1 MNSEVSVWVSFVAGL
16 LSFFS
21 PCVLP
26 LIPSYLA
33 FLGGS
38 IPADGGPVDSGGP
51 VGGGPANRPGA
62 VQFRLV
68 ALTASF
74 ICGFGAVFTALSI
87 LFSSVLIFFGSV
99 AAFINIIAGAVVIVL
114 GLNGFLEFLP
124 FLNYEKR
131 LRLAKR
137 PRSLIESFLAGAAFG
152 AGWSPCVGPILTG
165 ILLLAGQSNRILDA
179 ALCLIFYTVG
189 LGLPFLAAS
198 ILLGRFF
205 TLAGKLKVHLPL
217 LQKLGSAL
225 LIVIGV
231 LIITGRYQAL
241 SALFAR
247 FGYAL

>member
-1 MNSEVSVWVSFVAGL
+1 MGTEVSIWLSFLGGL

-38 IPADGGPVDSGGP
+38 IQAGPKPDT
-51 VGGGPANRPGA
+51 AR
-62 VQFRLV
+62 FRLV
-68 ALTASF
+68 ALTVSF
-74 ICGFGAVFTALSI
+74 ILGFGAVFIALSV
-87 LFSSVLIFFGSV
+87 LFSGTLIFLGG
-99 AAFINIIAGAVVIVL
+99 AASFINIIAGIIVIVL

-124 FLNYEKR
+124 FLNYEKK
-131 LRLAKR
+131 LRLSKR
-137 PRSLIESFLAGAAFG
+137 PRSLVEGFLAGAAFG

-165 ILLLAGQSNRILDA
+165 ILLLAGQSGGLLNA
-179 ALCLIFYTVG
+179 VFCLVFYTAG

-198 ILLGRFF
+198 VFLDRFF
-205 TLAGKLKVHLPL
+205 TLTGKLKARLPL

-231 LIITGRYQAL
+231 LIISGRYQAL
-241 SALFAR
+241 SAVFAR
-247 FGYAL
+247 YGNGL